1 MTNHRKILSKT
12 LSLTV
17 IFLFIGIGIQPV
29 FATTEFIDDI
39 EDYITITS
47 EFTGL
52 RRKHTVKLTQQVM
65 EELDISLNSIYVKLN
80 NSQSDEETLQIINQA
95 ILLLDSYNLLC
106 GLSVEQVKRRFS
118 QYNKLGTDSDYLPAE
133 TSSNCLIM
141 GRVTRTY
148 FYSPLYGI
156 IGLLPGSY
164 PYNPLGMLIFLTY
177 TMFKQIAMQ
186 YGFPFFPLRL
196 GAYITMG
203 SFHDTGFEWNF
214 IPARGWIITIGSEG
228 PKGWIGEFI
237 GTLGS
242 IAGWW
247 SEYYVGVEGFF
258 GLKILNPIND
268 KTTLLGYAK
277 KVGIEYD

>member
-1 MTNHRKILSKT
+1 MKKNSVYKFLVIGI
-12 LSLTV
+12 
-17 IFLFIGIGIQPV
+17 IFLFIGLGVQPV
-29 FATTEFIDDI
+29 IATCQPKGKDI
-39 EDYITITS
+39 DYINITS

-52 RRKHTVKLTQQVM
+52 RKKHTVKMTQQEL
-65 EELDISLNSIYVKLN
+65 EELDTFLDSIYVNLI
-80 NSQSDEETLQIINQA
+80 NSQSDKEASKIINEA
-95 ILLLDSYNLLC
+95 IMLLDRYDLLC

-118 QYNKLGTDSDYLPAE
+118 QYNTLGTDSDYLPAKK
-133 TSSNCLIM
+133 SSNCLII

-164 PYNPLGMLIFLTY
+164 PYNPFGMLIFLSY

-214 IPARGWIITIGSEG
+214 IPAKGWIITIGTNG
-228 PKGWIGEFI
+228 TKGWIGEFI

-247 SEYYVGVEGFF
+247 SKYYVGVEGFF
-258 GLKILNPIND
+258 GLKILNPLND
-268 KTTLLGYAK
+268 KTTLLGYTK
-277 KVGIEYD
+277 NVGIEYD